1 MGSPDHSKQ
10 IQELLVTL
18 KSLVRATE
26 VCLTG
31 VRTDNKEAQE
41 LIELAK
47 QLTYNTNSRSYA
59 ECGMRSPQFLAG
71 GDHGQSD
78 KGC

>member
-1 MGSPDHSKQ
+1 VGSPDHSKQ

-47 QLTYNTNSRSYA
+47 QLTYKAFSS
-59 ECGMRSPQFLAG
+59 
-71 GDHGQSD
+71 
-78 KGC
+78 

>member
-1 MGSPDHSKQ
+1 MRSPDHSKQ

-31 VRTDNKEAQE
+31 VRTDKKEAQE

-47 QLTYNTNSRSYA
+47 QLTCRARLLIDIALPDS
-59 ECGMRSPQFLAG
+59 
-71 GDHGQSD
+71 
-78 KGC
+78 